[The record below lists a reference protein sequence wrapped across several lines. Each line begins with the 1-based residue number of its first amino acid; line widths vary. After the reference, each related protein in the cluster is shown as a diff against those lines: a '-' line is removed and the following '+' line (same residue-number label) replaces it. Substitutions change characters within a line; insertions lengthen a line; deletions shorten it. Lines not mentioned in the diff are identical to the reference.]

1 MGQKKIF
8 EDLIAEYFLNLMKQ
22 MFSYNMLYKQTTVN
36 TENPRLSKSQH
47 GTLLKVK
54 DKEQILNSDTA
65 CRGKMMV
72 KQAPSHQK
80 PLDRK
85 EQNNLLK
92 TLKEKQLSNQNSIFI
107 ENII

>member
-1 MGQKKIF
+1 
-8 EDLIAEYFLNLMKQ
+8 MKQ

-72 KQAPSHQK
+72 K
-80 PLDRK
+80 
-85 EQNNLLK
+85 
-92 TLKEKQLSNQNSIFI
+92 
-107 ENII
+107 